1 MAIRQASTP
10 VNKQTTAI
18 GVMIR
23 RVIVE
28 QIVPERGV
36 AIVRD
41 AHQYMTEIPY
51 RVQAGRGRVPR
62 EGDYWYVDRSMGSW
76 TFLAY
81 IAKNDSDMTTYT
93 EAMNF
98 DEAVTIN
105 GPLFINNEAYS
116 TGALGVTR
124 DSIYDT
130 VYYVGLEG
138 EPFDRFR
145 FTAEGYHAWGPGN
158 VAMDTN
164 FYRFAPGHLKT
175 DGDLTVSGNLHIS
188 DLVVNGDLEVVG
200 NFIVDGTTDLH
211 HVTVSGGATINNGA
225 TLNGGTTINDGFT
238 VNTGATVNGTLN
250 VNGTINGS
258 GTVDVTNVLTNTLTA
273 TGVITPNSGITLP
286 SGSWIKRGN
295 LTGMTMQNG
304 WSYHGLGFQNP
315 SYTEFPDRTAG
326 LFGVADAGTTTGGTT
341 ISTIPAAIR
350 PADDHVFLC
359 AADGT
364 KTIQIVVQAG
374 GAVKIQNA
382 SAVPAWVSLGNCR
395 WPMAGF

>member
-1 MAIRQASTP
+1 MPIRQASTP

-18 GVMIR
+18 GVTVR

-41 AHQYMTEIPY
+41 GHQYMTEIPY

-98 DEAVTIN
+98 DEAITVN
-105 GPLFINNEAYS
+105 GPLFINNETFS
-116 TGALGVTR
+116 TGAIGVVR

-130 VYYVGLEG
+130 VYYVKIDGDT
-138 EPFDRFR
+138 FDRFR
-145 FTAEGYHAWGPGN
+145 YTADGYHGWGPGN
-158 VAMDTN
+158 VAMDTAL
-164 FYRFAPGHLKT
+164 YRAGVGHLKT
-175 DGDLTVSGNLHIS
+175 DGKFTAGSMEITGAVTFLDLQ
-188 DLVVNGDLEVVG
+188 VNGDLNVNETL
-200 NFIVDGTTDLH
+200 IVDGTVDA
-211 HVTVSGGATINNGA
+211 GGHLTANNGA
-225 TLNGGTTINDGFT
+225 TIY
-238 VNTGATVNGTLN
+238 TGASVFGNLTVTGDINVDDIIANDIDASGTLDI
-250 VNGTINGS
+250 TSII
-258 GTVDVTNVLTNTLTA
+258 TNTLTA

-286 SGSWIKRGN
+286 NGAWIKRGN

-304 WSYHGLGFQNP
+304 WGYHGDGFQNP

-326 LFGVADAGTTTGGTT
+326 LFGVAEAGTTTGGTT

-350 PADDHVFLC
+350 PANDHVFLC
-359 AADGT
+359 AADGA
-364 KTIQIVVQAG
+364 KTIQIVIQAG

-382 SAVPAWVSLGNCR
+382 SAAPAWVSLGNCR
-395 WPMAGF
+395 WPMNGF